1 MKSTFLLKTTDGAS
15 WAATLAWH
23 LKKEG
28 VKIDAVLP
36 DIKGTYAKNWQDIAE
51 NIYLVDL
58 NIRGRQALAFRRKA
72 EELKVS
78 LLESEPDIVHSC
90 FMDTTL
96 VARLALCDV
105 PNIKL
110 VFHVPGPL
118 HLENALTRCI
128 DLRTARKH
136 DYWISSS
143 NRTYDIYRKYGVSPK
158 KLFLAYYGL
167 DTQAVTKYM
176 NTDSSDLEALL
187 ERYSIPH
194 DAIKIINANMFYPP
208 KRWLGQRVGVKNH
221 EGLIR
226 AMRLI
231 LDKREDAV
239 LVLVGKQWGKGVG
252 YEEYLKEKA
261 RKSCG
266 NKIIF
271 TGYLEQDS
279 LFKLY
284 CATDLV
290 VHVPTSENCGGIVE
304 PALLEKPIIAG
315 PVGGLREIIEEG
327 VTGWLTDDIKPRSI
341 AKKVLEVLNLRDL
354 WKSVGARAREKVE
367 SLFDIETTA
376 REVIRIY
383 DKLA

>member
-1 MKSTFLLKTTDGAS
+1 MKSIFLLKTTNGAY

-36 DIKGTYAKNWQDIAE
+36 DIKGTYAKNWRDIAE

-58 NIRGRQALAFRRKA
+58 NIRGRQALAFHRKA
-72 EELKVS
+72 ENLKVS
-78 LLESEPDIVHSC
+78 LLESKPDIVHSC

-96 VARLALCDV
+96 VARLALCDI

-118 HLENALTRCI
+118 HLENAFTRCI

-143 NRTYDIYRKYGVSPK
+143 KYTYDIYRKHNVSPK
-158 KLFLAYYGL
+158 KLFHAYYGL
-167 DTQAVTKYM
+167 DTKAVTKYM
-176 NTDSSDLEALL
+176 NTDSGDLEALL

-208 KRWLGQRVGVKNH
+208 KRWLGQRIGVKNH

-226 AMRLI
+226 AIRLI
-231 LDKREDAV
+231 LDKREDVV
-239 LVLVGKQWGKGVG
+239 LVLVGKQWGKEVG
-252 YEEYLKEKA
+252 YEEFLKREA
-261 RKSCG
+261 RNICG
-266 NKIIF
+266 NKVIF

-290 VHVPTSENCGGIVE
+290 VHVPISENCGGIVE

-315 PVGGLREIIEEG
+315 PVGGLPEIIEEG
-327 VTGWLTDDIKPRSI
+327 VTGWLTDDIKPKSI
-341 AKKVLEVLNLRDL
+341 AKKVLEVLKLKGL
-354 WKSVGARAREKVE
+354 WKTVGARARAKVE
-367 SLFDIETTA
+367 SLFDIETTS

-383 DKLA
+383 NKLA